1 MSKINLFDLDIGN
14 YCTAY
19 EIGAKV
25 KEITG
30 DSKFFKRKNSD
41 GQERIGRW
49 VNAEAG
55 TIYKNDVT
63 YALDGMDVI
72 SLPIEENKVTLEV
85 WAAQG
90 LINERWYIR
99 HGKLDLYSERISE
112 MIIRSFTGKLDYEI
126 ADDVNIIFEYRYA
139 PIEWVHNDLSSKYVH
154 RERNKLKGHTRKA
167 LLRNTI
173 TRSERLS
180 KIRSEAEYM
189 VESIDN
195 DRKPRGEDILV
206 YFPADAVKLLRFYWR
221 LSKARIWYRNQL
233 LSVPH
238 MPKDIEAEVSHF
250 TREMV
255 DKFFNK

>member
-1 MSKINLFDLDIGN
+1 MSKINLIDLDIGN

-25 KEITG
+25 KEITR
-30 DSKFFKRKNSD
+30 DNKFFKRKNSD

-55 TIYKNDVT
+55 TIYKNDVVYT
-63 YALDGMDVI
+63 LDGMDVI
-72 SLPIEENKVTLEV
+72 SLPVENNEVILDV
-85 WAAQG
+85 WAGQG
-90 LINERWYIR
+90 LINERWYSR
-99 HGKLDLYSERISE
+99 HGKLDLYSYRMAE
-112 MIIRSFTGKLDYEI
+112 MIIRSFTGKLNYEI
-126 ADDVNIIFEYRYA
+126 ADDVNMIFEYRHA

-154 RERNKLKGHTRKA
+154 KQHNKLKGAARKS

-180 KIRSEAEYM
+180 KIRYEAECM

-195 DRKPRGEDILV
+195 DRKPRGDEMLV
-206 YFPADAVKLLRFYWR
+206 YFPAEAVKLLRFYWK

-233 LSVPH
+233 LFVPY
-238 MPKDIEAEVSHF
+238 MPKDIDAEVSHF
-250 TREMV
+250 TRQMV